1 MDATDRFA
9 LPFILP
15 GQAQKELFH
24 NEALQMLDALVAAA
38 VEEPPRSSPP
48 ASPLAGDCY
57 IVGAQPTGDWA
68 NHAGH
73 LAAYSS
79 AGWRYLAPI
88 EGLRAYVRSTGTVAT
103 YRGGSWEIGLVRA
116 SSVLVSGQQVVGER
130 RSGISNPSGGSVID
144 SEARAAIGAMLAALR
159 AHGLID
165 PQN

>member
-1 MDATDRFA
+1 MRFWFGRKAAPADARPYVPAWLQTRESEGFA
-9 LPFILP
+9 
-15 GQAQKELFH
+15 
-24 NEALQMLDALVAAA
+24 
-38 VEEPPRSSPP
+38 RS
-48 ASPLAGDCY
+48 
-57 IVGAQPTGDWA
+57 
-68 NHAGH
+68 
-73 LAAYSS
+73 
-79 AGWRYLAPI
+79 I

-144 SEARAAIGAMLAALR
+144 SEARAAIDAMLAALR